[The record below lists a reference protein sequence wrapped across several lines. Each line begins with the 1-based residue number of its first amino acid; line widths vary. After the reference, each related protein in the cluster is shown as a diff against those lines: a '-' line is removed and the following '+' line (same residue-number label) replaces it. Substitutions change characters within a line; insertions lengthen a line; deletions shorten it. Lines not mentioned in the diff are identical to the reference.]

1 MYSHIPVMLPE
12 VLEYLQPKNGE
23 KIFDGTLGGAN
34 YSLAIAKAVG
44 PEGQVFATDLDL
56 LAINNAKQ
64 RAEKEGIK
72 NLTVINNNFGNLAE
86 IAEKYGPFDGAVFDL
101 GLSSAQLDDE
111 ERGFSF
117 QGDRPLSM
125 SFNADNAEG
134 EETEN
139 ILKYYNL
146 LKLTEIFRVYGDEP
160 KAYQAAKLIVEYR
173 KKKTIKTTGDL
184 LEALAPIMKGYHK
197 INPATKIFQALR
209 IVTNKEYQN
218 LENALAALAKAL
230 KPGARVVFVS
240 FHSGEDRI
248 IKNFFRQESRDCICP
263 PQAPICNCGH
273 QATLKIITKKP
284 LAPSSLESSTNPRAR
299 SSKLRAAIRI

>member
-1 MYSHIPVMLPE
+1 MLAE
-12 VLEYLQPKNGE
+12 VLEYLQPKKGE

-44 PEGQVFATDLDL
+44 PDGQVFATDLDL

-72 NLTVINNNFGNLAE
+72 NLTVINDNFGNLAE
-86 IAEKYGPFDGAVFDL
+86 IAEKHGPFDGAVFDL
-101 GLSSAQLDDE
+101 GLSSAQLDDQ

-184 LEALAPIMKGYHK
+184 LEALAPIMKGHHK

-209 IVTNKEYQN
+209 IATNGEYQN
-218 LENALAALAKAL
+218 LENALAALPKAL

-248 IKNFFRQESRDCICP
+248 IKNFFRQESKDCICP

-284 LAPSSLESSTNPRAR
+284 LIPGSQESVENPRAR
-299 SSKLRAAIRI
+299 SSKLRAAVRI

>member
-1 MYSHIPVMLPE
+1 MYSHIPVMLAE
-12 VLEYLQPKNGE
+12 VLEYLQPKKGE

-44 PEGQVFATDLDL
+44 PDGQVFATDLDL

-72 NLTVINNNFGNLAE
+72 NLTVINDNFGNLAE
-86 IAEKYGPFDGAVFDL
+86 IAEKHGPFDGAVFDL
-101 GLSSAQLDDE
+101 GLSSAQLDDQ

-184 LEALAPIMKGYHK
+184 LEALAPIMKGHHK

-209 IVTNKEYQN
+209 IATNGEYQN
-218 LENALAALAKAL
+218 LENALAALPKAL

-248 IKNFFRQESRDCICP
+248 IKNFFRQESKDCICP

-284 LAPSSLESSTNPRAR
+284 LIPGSQESVENPRAR
-299 SSKLRAAIRI
+299 SSKLRAAVRI

>member
-1 MYSHIPVMLPE
+1 MYFHIPVMLAE
-12 VLEYLQPKNGE
+12 VLEYLQPKKGE

-44 PEGQVFATDLDL
+44 PDGQVFATDLDL

-72 NLTVINNNFGNLAE
+72 NLTVINDNFGNLAE
-86 IAEKYGPFDGAVFDL
+86 IAENYGPFDGAVFDL

-184 LEALAPIMKGYHK
+184 LEALAPIMKGHHK

-209 IVTNKEYQN
+209 IATNGEYQN
-218 LENALAALAKAL
+218 LENALAALPKAL
-230 KPGARVVFVS
+230 KPGAKVVFVS

-248 IKNFFRQESRDCICP
+248 VKNFFRQESRDCICP
-263 PQAPICNCGH
+263 PQASICNCGH
-273 QATLKIITKKP
+273 RATLKIITKKP
-284 LAPSSLESSTNPRAR
+284 LIPSNQESIENPRAR
-299 SSKLRAAIRI
+299 SSKLRAAVRI

>member
-1 MYSHIPVMLPE
+1 MLAE
-12 VLEYLQPKNGE
+12 VLEYLQPKKGE

-44 PEGQVFATDLDL
+44 PDGQVFATDLDL

-72 NLTVINNNFGNLAE
+72 NLTVINDNFGNLAE
-86 IAEKYGPFDGAVFDL
+86 IAEKHGPFDGAVFDL
-101 GLSSAQLDDE
+101 GLSSAQLDDQ

-184 LEALAPIMKGYHK
+184 LEALAPIMKGHHK

-209 IVTNKEYQN
+209 IATNGEYQN
-218 LENALAALAKAL
+218 LENALAALSKAL
-230 KPGARVVFVS
+230 KPGAKVVFVS

-248 IKNFFRQESRDCICP
+248 IKNFFRQESKDCICP

-284 LAPSSLESSTNPRAR
+284 LIPGSQESVENPRAR
-299 SSKLRAAIRI
+299 SSKLRAAVRI

>member
-1 MYSHIPVMLPE
+1 MYSHISVMLPE
-12 VLEYLQPKNGE
+12 VLEYLKPKTGE
-23 KIFDGTLGGAN
+23 RIFDGTLGGAG

-44 PEGQVFATDLDL
+44 PTGEVFATDLDL
-56 LAINNAKQ
+56 LAINNAKK
-64 RAEKEGIK
+64 RAKEEGIK
-72 NLTVINNNFGNLAE
+72 NLNVINDNFGNLAE
-86 IAEKYGPFDGAVFDL
+86 IASEFGPFDGAVFDL

-139 ILKYYNL
+139 ILRYYNL

-160 KAYQAAKLIVEYR
+160 KAYYAAKLIVEYR
-173 KKKTIKTTGDL
+173 KQKPIKTTGDL
-184 LEALAPIMKGYHK
+184 LEALAPIMKGYHRT
-197 INPATKIFQALR
+197 NPATRIFQALR
-209 IVTNKEYQN
+209 IETNKEYKN
-218 LENALAALAKAL
+218 LENALVALPNAL

-248 IKNFFRQESRDCICP
+248 IKNFFRQESQDCICP
-263 PQAPICNCGH
+263 SRALLCSCGH
-273 QATLKIITKKP
+273 KATLKIITKKP
-284 LAPSSLESSTNPRAR
+284 LIPSNQESAENPRAR

>member
-12 VLEYLQPKNGE
+12 VLEYLQPKKGE

-44 PEGQVFATDLDL
+44 PTGKVFATDLDL

-64 RAEKEGIK
+64 RAKEEGIE
-72 NLTVINNNFGNLAE
+72 NLTVINDNFGNLASV
-86 IAEKYGPFDGAVFDL
+86 AEEYGPFDGAVFDL

-139 ILKYYNL
+139 ILKYYDL

-173 KKKTIKTTGDL
+173 KKKQIKTTGDL
-184 LEALAPIMKGYHK
+184 LEALAPIMKGHHK

-209 IVTNKEYQN
+209 IATNGEYQN
-218 LENALAALAKAL
+218 LENALAALPKAL
-230 KPGARVVFVS
+230 KVGARVVFVS

-248 IKNFFRQESRDCICP
+248 VKNFFRQESSDCICSS
-263 PQAPICNCGH
+263 QVLICNCGH
-273 QATLKIITKKP
+273 KATLKIITKKP
-284 LAPSSLESSTNPRAR
+284 LVPSNQESAENPRAR

>member
-1 MYSHIPVMLPE
+1 MLAE
-12 VLEYLQPKNGE
+12 VLEYLQPKKGE

-44 PEGQVFATDLDL
+44 PDGQVFATDLDL

-72 NLTVINNNFGNLAE
+72 NLIVINDNFGNLAE
-86 IAEKYGPFDGAVFDL
+86 IAEKHGPFDGAVFDL
-101 GLSSAQLDDE
+101 GLSSAQLDDQ

-184 LEALAPIMKGYHK
+184 LEALAPIMKGHHK

-209 IVTNKEYQN
+209 IATNGEYQN
-218 LENALAALAKAL
+218 LENALAAFSKAL
-230 KPGARVVFVS
+230 KPGAKVVFVS

-248 IKNFFRQESRDCICP
+248 IKNFFRQESKDCICP

-284 LAPSSLESSTNPRAR
+284 LIPGSQESVENPRAR
-299 SSKLRAAIRI
+299 SSKLRAAVRI

>member
-1 MYSHIPVMLPE
+1 MLAE
-12 VLEYLQPKNGE
+12 VLEYLQPKKGE

-44 PEGQVFATDLDL
+44 PTGQVFATDLDL
-56 LAINNAKQ
+56 LAINNAKE
-64 RAEKEGIK
+64 RAEKEGIN
-72 NLTVINNNFGNLAE
+72 NLTVINDNFGNLAA
-86 IAEKYGPFDGAVFDL
+86 IAEEYGPFDGAVFDL
-101 GLSSAQLDDE
+101 GLSSAQLADE

-184 LEALAPIMKGYHK
+184 LEALAPIMKGHHK

-209 IVTNKEYQN
+209 IATNGEYQN
-218 LENALAALAKAL
+218 LENALAALPQAL

-248 IKNFFRQESRDCICP
+248 VKNFFRQESSDCICP

>member
-1 MYSHIPVMLPE
+1 MLPE
-12 VLEYLQPKNGE
+12 VLEYLQPKKGE

>member
-1 MYSHIPVMLPE
+1 MYSHIPVMLAE
-12 VLEYLQPKNGE
+12 VLEYLQPKKGE

-44 PEGQVFATDLDL
+44 PDGQVFATDLDL

-72 NLTVINNNFGNLAE
+72 NLTVINDNFGNLAE
-86 IAEKYGPFDGAVFDL
+86 IAEKHGPFDGAVFDL
-101 GLSSAQLDDE
+101 GLSSAQLDDQ

-125 SFNADNAEG
+125 SFNADNTEG

-184 LEALAPIMKGYHK
+184 LEALAPIMKGHHK

-209 IVTNKEYQN
+209 IATNGEYQN
-218 LENALAALAKAL
+218 LENALAALSKAL
-230 KPGARVVFVS
+230 KPGAKVVFVS

-248 IKNFFRQESRDCICP
+248 IKNFFRQESKDCICP

-284 LAPSSLESSTNPRAR
+284 LIPGSQESVENPRAR
-299 SSKLRAAIRI
+299 SSKLRAAVRI

>member
-12 VLEYLQPKNGE
+12 VLEYLQPKKGE

-218 LENALAALAKAL
+218 LENALSALAKAL

>member
-12 VLEYLQPKNGE
+12 VLEYLQPKKGE

>member
-1 MYSHIPVMLPE
+1 MYFHIPVMLAE
-12 VLEYLQPKNGE
+12 VLEYLQPKKGE

-44 PEGQVFATDLDL
+44 PDGQVFATDLDL

-72 NLTVINNNFGNLAE
+72 NLTVINDNFGNLAE
-86 IAEKYGPFDGAVFDL
+86 IAEKHGPFDGAVFDL
-101 GLSSAQLDDE
+101 GLSSAQLDDQ

-184 LEALAPIMKGYHK
+184 LEALAPIMKGHHK

-209 IVTNKEYQN
+209 IATNGEYQN
-218 LENALAALAKAL
+218 LENALAALSKAL
-230 KPGARVVFVS
+230 KPGAKVVFVS

-248 IKNFFRQESRDCICP
+248 IKNFFRQESKDCICP

-284 LAPSSLESSTNPRAR
+284 LIPGSQESVENPRAR
-299 SSKLRAAIRI
+299 SSKLRAAVRI

>member
-1 MYSHIPVMLPE
+1 MYSHIPVMLAE
-12 VLEYLQPKNGE
+12 VLEYLQPKKGE

-44 PEGQVFATDLDL
+44 PDGQVFATDLDL

-72 NLTVINNNFGNLAE
+72 NLTVINDNFGNLAE
-86 IAEKYGPFDGAVFDL
+86 IAEKHGPFDGAVFDL
-101 GLSSAQLDDE
+101 GLSSAQLDDQ

-184 LEALAPIMKGYHK
+184 LEALAPIMKGHHK

-209 IVTNKEYQN
+209 IATNGEYQN
-218 LENALAALAKAL
+218 LENALAALPKAL

-248 IKNFFRQESRDCICP
+248 IKNFFRQESADCICP

-273 QATLKIITKKP
+273 KATLKIITKKP
-284 LAPSSLESSTNPRAR
+284 LIPSDQESAENPRAR
-299 SSKLRAAIRI
+299 SSKLRAAVRI

>member
-1 MYSHIPVMLPE
+1 MYSHVPVMLAE
-12 VLEYLQPKNGE
+12 VLEYLQPKKGE

-72 NLTVINNNFGNLAE
+72 ILTVINNNFGNLAE

-125 SFNADNAEG
+125 SFNAD
-134 EETEN
+134 
-139 ILKYYNL
+139 
-146 LKLTEIFRVYGDEP
+146 
-160 KAYQAAKLIVEYR
+160 
-173 KKKTIKTTGDL
+173 
-184 LEALAPIMKGYHK
+184 
-197 INPATKIFQALR
+197 
-209 IVTNKEYQN
+209 
-218 LENALAALAKAL
+218 
-230 KPGARVVFVS
+230 
-240 FHSGEDRI
+240 
-248 IKNFFRQESRDCICP
+248 
-263 PQAPICNCGH
+263 
-273 QATLKIITKKP
+273 
-284 LAPSSLESSTNPRAR
+284 
-299 SSKLRAAIRI
+299 

>member
-1 MYSHIPVMLPE
+1 MYSHIPVMLAE
-12 VLEYLQPKNGE
+12 VLEYLQPKKGE

-44 PEGQVFATDLDL
+44 PDGQVFATDLDL

-72 NLTVINNNFGNLAE
+72 NLIVINDNFGNLAE
-86 IAEKYGPFDGAVFDL
+86 IAEKHGPFDGAVFDL
-101 GLSSAQLDDE
+101 GLSSAQLDDQ

-184 LEALAPIMKGYHK
+184 LEALAPIMKGHHK

-209 IVTNKEYQN
+209 IATNGEYQN
-218 LENALAALAKAL
+218 LENALAALSKAL
-230 KPGARVVFVS
+230 KPGAKVVFVS

-248 IKNFFRQESRDCICP
+248 IKNFFRQESKDCICS

-284 LAPSSLESSTNPRAR
+284 LIPGSQESVENPRAR
-299 SSKLRAAIRI
+299 SSKLRAAVRI

>member
-1 MYSHIPVMLPE
+1 MYSHIPVMLAE
-12 VLEYLQPKNGE
+12 VLEYLQPKKGE

-44 PEGQVFATDLDL
+44 PDGQVFATDLDL

-72 NLTVINNNFGNLAE
+72 NLTVINDNFGNLAE
-86 IAEKYGPFDGAVFDL
+86 IAEKHGPFDGAVFDL
-101 GLSSAQLDDE
+101 GLSSAQLDDQ

-184 LEALAPIMKGYHK
+184 LEALAPIMKGHHK

-209 IVTNKEYQN
+209 IATNGEYQN
-218 LENALAALAKAL
+218 LENALAALSKAL
-230 KPGARVVFVS
+230 KPGAKVVFVS

-248 IKNFFRQESRDCICP
+248 IKNFFRQESKDCICP

-284 LAPSSLESSTNPRAR
+284 LIPGSQESVENPRAR
-299 SSKLRAAIRI
+299 SSKLRAAVRI

>member
-1 MYSHIPVMLPE
+1 MYFHIPVMLAE
-12 VLEYLQPKNGE
+12 VLEYLQPKKGE

-44 PEGQVFATDLDL
+44 PDGQVFATDLDL

-72 NLTVINNNFGNLAE
+72 NLTVINDNFGNLAE
-86 IAEKYGPFDGAVFDL
+86 IAENYGPFDGAVFDL

-160 KAYQAAKLIVEYR
+160 KAYRAAKLIVEYR
-173 KKKTIKTTGDL
+173 AKKTIKTTGDL
-184 LEALAPIMKGYHK
+184 LEALAPIMKGHHK
-197 INPATKIFQALR
+197 INPATRIFQALR
-209 IVTNKEYQN
+209 IATNGEYQN
-218 LENALAALAKAL
+218 LEKVLVALSGAL

-248 IKNFFRQESRDCICP
+248 VKNFFRQESRDCICP

-273 QATLKIITKKP
+273 RATLKIITKKP
-284 LAPSSLESSTNPRAR
+284 LTPSNQESIENPRAR
-299 SSKLRAAIRI
+299 SSKLRAAVRI